1 MVEFMITKYDLDL
14 MTQLSIH
21 YNIKIEILKENGTI
35 LDVLQGT
42 IVGGSASID
51 STSSVRRTFSVT
63 LIPTLFDR
71 NDTKISEEGVVWI
84 NKELRLYVGLLDLRK
99 QEYKYYPMGHYVY
112 TNTSG
117 NYDATTNQLVINCN
131 DYISKLD
138 GTKNGQLGALT
149 TLIPAYE
156 ENPNTGEVI
165 KYNIIR
171 EAMITVLTQL
181 GYIKNYVVDDIGEYK
196 AMPQNN
202 DKWLDYRKEN
212 TLWNAIPYDLEFS
225 SGISVLAILEKLRDL
240 YPNYEM
246 FFDTQNTFIC
256 QMIPARYKDDITF
269 SNEFLKSIYVSENT
283 STELN
288 KVRNICEVWGKVIDA
303 DFYTENCTYANNLY
317 TCTINGY
324 DEKYYNGDIVAIKIP
339 SVNSADA
346 KININGLGI
355 ISIMDENTDTA
366 IKSNALEKGV
376 VFVFKIK
383 SKRINNTTVFYA
395 YLLGHWQAH
404 GLNVLTDGTI
414 GDNYKFSDGT
424 TLKKYSKEYF
434 QKKYNCESIEFQTI
448 QNSPFTVQKIGEIL
462 DVKTGGEY
470 ENITSDS
477 LALSR
482 AEWENWK
489 NARLTDSITLTT
501 NLVPFYDVNIK
512 VSYQTSDSDRAE
524 QYIIKSVS
532 HDFSSWTSTI
542 TMYKFYPLYDDIV
555 KEMGTHKTLSEYKH
569 GVLSKYTHKEL
580 EKLIGG
586 GNY

>member
-1 MVEFMITKYDLDL
+1 

-84 NKELRLYVGLLDLRK
+84 NKELRLYLGVLDLRK
-99 QEYKYYPMGHYVY
+99 QEYIYYSMGHYVY

-149 TLIPAYE
+149 TRIPAYE
-156 ENPNTGEVI
+156 ENPNTGAVI
-165 KYNIIR
+165 KYNVIR
-171 EAMITVLTQL
+171 EAMVTVLTQL
-181 GYIKNYVVDDIGEYK
+181 GYIRNYVVDDIGEYK

-202 DKWLDYRKEN
+202 DKWQDYRKEN

-225 SGISVLAILEKLRDL
+225 SGISVLTILEKLRDL

-256 QMIPARYKDDITF
+256 QMIPSCYRDSIVF
-269 SNEFLKSIYVSENT
+269 SNDFLKSIYVSENT

-303 DFYTENCTYANNLY
+303 DFYTENSTYANNLY

-339 SVNSADA
+339 SANSADA
-346 KININGLGI
+346 KININGLGA

-555 KEMGTHKTLSEYKH
+555 KEMGTHKALSEYKH

-580 EKLIGG
+580 TQLIGG

>member
-1 MVEFMITKYDLDL
+1 MITKYDLDL

-71 NDTKISEEGVVWI
+71 NDTKISEEGIVWI
-84 NKELRLYVGLLDLRK
+84 NKELRLYLGVLDLRK
-99 QEYKYYPMGHYVY
+99 QEYIYYSMGHYVY

-149 TLIPAYE
+149 TRIPAYE
-156 ENPNTGEVI
+156 ENPNTGAVI
-165 KYNIIR
+165 KYNVIR
-171 EAMITVLTQL
+171 EAMVTVLTQL
-181 GYIKNYVVDDIGEYK
+181 GYIRNYVVDDIGEYK

-202 DKWLDYRKEN
+202 DKWQDYRKEN

-225 SGISVLAILEKLRDL
+225 SGISVLTILEKLRDL

-256 QMIPARYKDDITF
+256 QMIPSCYRDNIVF

-339 SVNSADA
+339 SANSADA
-346 KININGLGI
+346 KININGLGA

-555 KEMGTHKTLSEYKH
+555 KEMGTHKALSEYKH

-580 EKLIGG
+580 EQLIGG
-586 GNY
+586 ENY

>member
-1 MVEFMITKYDLDL
+1 MITKYDLDL

-21 YNIKIEILKENGTI
+21 YNVKVEILKENGTI

-202 DKWLDYRKEN
+202 DKWLDYRDRKSTRLN
-212 TLWNAIPYDLEFS
+212 S
-225 SGISVLAILEKLRDL
+225 SHL
-240 YPNYEM
+240 
-246 FFDTQNTFIC
+246 
-256 QMIPARYKDDITF
+256 
-269 SNEFLKSIYVSENT
+269 
-283 STELN
+283 
-288 KVRNICEVWGKVIDA
+288 
-303 DFYTENCTYANNLY
+303 
-317 TCTINGY
+317 
-324 DEKYYNGDIVAIKIP
+324 
-339 SVNSADA
+339 
-346 KININGLGI
+346 
-355 ISIMDENTDTA
+355 
-366 IKSNALEKGV
+366 
-376 VFVFKIK
+376 
-383 SKRINNTTVFYA
+383 
-395 YLLGHWQAH
+395 
-404 GLNVLTDGTI
+404 
-414 GDNYKFSDGT
+414 
-424 TLKKYSKEYF
+424 
-434 QKKYNCESIEFQTI
+434 
-448 QNSPFTVQKIGEIL
+448 
-462 DVKTGGEY
+462 
-470 ENITSDS
+470 
-477 LALSR
+477 
-482 AEWENWK
+482 
-489 NARLTDSITLTT
+489 
-501 NLVPFYDVNIK
+501 
-512 VSYQTSDSDRAE
+512 
-524 QYIIKSVS
+524 
-532 HDFSSWTSTI
+532 
-542 TMYKFYPLYDDIV
+542 
-555 KEMGTHKTLSEYKH
+555 
-569 GVLSKYTHKEL
+569 
-580 EKLIGG
+580 
-586 GNY
+586 

>member
-1 MVEFMITKYDLDL
+1 MITKYDLDL

-84 NKELRLYVGLLDLRK
+84 NKELRLYLGVLDLRK
-99 QEYKYYPMGHYVY
+99 QEYIYYSMGHYVY

-149 TLIPAYE
+149 TRIPAYE
-156 ENPNTGEVI
+156 EDPNTGNVI
-165 KYNIIR
+165 KYNVIR

-202 DKWLDYRKEN
+202 DKWQDYRKEN
-212 TLWNAIPYDLEFS
+212 TLWNTIPYDLEFS
-225 SGISVLAILEKLRDL
+225 SGISVLTILEKLRDL

-256 QMIPARYKDDITF
+256 QMIPARYKDDIIF
-269 SNEFLKSIYVSENT
+269 SDEFLKSIYVSENT
-283 STELN
+283 NTELN

-339 SVNSADA
+339 FTNSADA
-346 KININGLGI
+346 KININGLGAI
-355 ISIMDENTDTA
+355 GIMDENTDTA
-366 IKSNALEKGV
+366 IKNNALEKGV

-512 VSYQTSDSDRAE
+512 VSYQTSNSDRAE

-555 KEMGTHKTLSEYKH
+555 KEMGTHKALSEYKH

-580 EKLIGG
+580 TQLIGG
-586 GNY
+586 ENY

>member
-1 MVEFMITKYDLDL
+1 MITKYDLDL

-84 NKELRLYVGLLDLRK
+84 NKELRLYLGVLDLRK
-99 QEYKYYPMGHYVY
+99 QEYIYYSMGHYVY

-149 TLIPAYE
+149 TRIPAYE
-156 ENPNTGEVI
+156 ENPNTGAVI
-165 KYNIIR
+165 KYNVIR
-171 EAMITVLTQL
+171 EAMVTVLTQL
-181 GYIKNYVVDDIGEYK
+181 GYIRNYVVDDIGEYK

-202 DKWLDYRKEN
+202 DKWQDYRKEN
-212 TLWNAIPYDLEFS
+212 TLWNTIPYDLEFS
-225 SGISVLAILEKLRDL
+225 SGISVLTILEKLRDL

-256 QMIPARYKDDITF
+256 QMIPARYKDSIIL
-269 SNEFLKSIYVSENT
+269 SNDFLQSVLISENT
-283 STELN
+283 TIDLD

-339 SVNSADA
+339 SANSADA
-346 KININGLGI
+346 KININGLGA
-355 ISIMDENTDTA
+355 ISIMDENTDTT

-414 GDNYKFSDGT
+414 GDNYKLSDGT

-470 ENITSDS
+470 ENITSDF

-555 KEMGTHKTLSEYKH
+555 KEMGTHKALSEYKH

-580 EKLIGG
+580 EQLIGG

>member
-1 MVEFMITKYDLDL
+1 MITKYDLDL

-84 NKELRLYVGLLDLRK
+84 NKELRLYLGVLDLRK
-99 QEYKYYPMGHYVY
+99 QEYIYYSMGHYVY

-149 TLIPAYE
+149 TRIPAYE
-156 ENPNTGEVI
+156 ENPNTGAVI
-165 KYNIIR
+165 KYNVIR
-171 EAMITVLTQL
+171 EAMVTVLTQL
-181 GYIKNYVVDDIGEYK
+181 GYIRNYVVDDIGEYK

-202 DKWLDYRKEN
+202 DKWQDYRKEN

-225 SGISVLAILEKLRDL
+225 SGISVLTILEKLRDL

-256 QMIPARYKDDITF
+256 QMIPSCYRDNIVF

-339 SVNSADA
+339 SANSADA
-346 KININGLGI
+346 KININGLGA

-555 KEMGTHKTLSEYKH
+555 KEMGTHKALSEYKH

-580 EKLIGG
+580 EQLIGG
-586 GNY
+586 ENY

>member
-1 MVEFMITKYDLDL
+1 MITKYDLDL

-555 KEMGTHKTLSEYKH
+555 KEMGTHKALSEYKH

-580 EKLIGG
+580 EQLIGG

>member
-1 MVEFMITKYDLDL
+1 MITKYDLDL

>member
-1 MVEFMITKYDLDL
+1 MITKYDLDL

-42 IVGGSASID
+42 VVGGSASID

>member
-1 MVEFMITKYDLDL
+1 MITKYDLDL

-84 NKELRLYVGLLDLRK
+84 NKELRLYLGVLDLRK
-99 QEYKYYPMGHYVY
+99 QEYIYYSMGHYVY

-149 TLIPAYE
+149 TRIPAYE
-156 ENPNTGEVI
+156 ENPNTGAVI
-165 KYNIIR
+165 KYNVIR
-171 EAMITVLTQL
+171 EAMVTVLTQL
-181 GYIKNYVVDDIGEYK
+181 GYIRNYVVDDIGEYK

-202 DKWLDYRKEN
+202 DKWQDYRKEN

-225 SGISVLAILEKLRDL
+225 SGISVLTILEKLRDL

-256 QMIPARYKDDITF
+256 QMIPSCYRDSIVF
-269 SNEFLKSIYVSENT
+269 SNDFLKSIYVSENT

-303 DFYTENCTYANNLY
+303 DFYTENSTYANNLY

-339 SVNSADA
+339 SANSADA
-346 KININGLGI
+346 KININGLGA

-555 KEMGTHKTLSEYKH
+555 KEMGTHKALSEYKH

-580 EKLIGG
+580 TQLIGG